1 MAFTPFTKDDL
12 PTMAAFNEKLQA
24 IFDDAESKAKIE
36 VGSYVGTGT
45 YGVDNPNTLTFGFEP
60 KIVFVVGRVYLNLSN
75 MATDF
80 AAFNMT
86 ELRDEYLN
94 AGYFEYSPEL
104 NKSESAGKY
113 AKKNGNTLS
122 WYSSNGSRYQM
133 NGIWDGAVSRYTYI
147 AIG

>member
-45 YGVDNPNTLTFGFEP
+45 YGSMNKTSLTFGFVP
-60 KIVFVVGRVYLNLSN
+60 KFVLIRCVKQSRG
-75 MATDF
+75 
-80 AAFNMT
+80 AA
-86 ELRDEYLN
+86 LLIQGVKDSYIYW
-94 AGYFEYSPEL
+94 GY
-104 NKSESAGKY
+104 
-113 AKKNGNTLS
+113 T
-122 WYSSNGSRYQM
+122 NGSDYSQIVCTW
-133 NGIWDGAVSRYTYI
+133 NEKELSFYANDNSCYCNTKSDKYLYI

>member
-1 MAFTPFTKDDL
+1 
-12 PTMAAFNEKLQA
+12 MAAFNEKLQA

-45 YGVDNPNTLTFGFEP
+45 YGSSNPNTLTFGFEP

-80 AAFNMT
+80 AVFNMT

-94 AGYFEYSPEL
+94 AGYFEYSPESSTSSS
-104 NKSESAGKY
+104 KDKY

-122 WYSSNGSRYQM
+122 WYSSKSNTYQM
-133 NGIWDGAVSRYTYI
+133 NGIWDGADSRYTYI